1 MADEATGDGKRAVLA
16 RHEFFRDLPAATLD
30 RLALRARTATYAA
43 GSRIISK
50 GDEGHGLLAVLDG
63 VVKIS
68 AVSDEGREIVLNLIG
83 AGEVFGEIALAD
95 SEPRTADATAL
106 TACRLCV
113 LDRRDF
119 VPMILDDPKIAIKML
134 AVLAGRLRKTT
145 QQVEDLSFE
154 ASPVRMAR
162 ALFRLAEVQ
171 ETLSDEKPRIV
182 ITQRSLG
189 ETVGLSRESTNRLL
203 RDWEDR
209 GLIDIGRAAVVILA
223 KARLNK
229 MLRGEAG

>member
-1 MADEATGDGKRAVLA
+1 MADEATSDSKRAILA

-30 RLALRARTATYAA
+30 RLALRARTATYAK
-43 GSRIISK
+43 GSRIFNK
-50 GDEGHGLLAVLDG
+50 GDEGHGLLAVLEG

-68 AVSDEGREIVLNLIG
+68 AVSDEGREIGLNYIG

-95 SEPRTADATAL
+95 SGPRTADVTAE
-106 TACRLCV
+106 TACKLCV

-119 VPMILDDPKIAIKML
+119 VPMIMEDPKIALKL
-134 AVLAGRLRKTT
+134 LSVLAGRLRKTT

-171 ETLSDEKPRIV
+171 ETLGDERPRIV

-203 RDWEDR
+203 RDWEER
-209 GLIDIGRAAVVILA
+209 GLIDIGRSAVVILA
-223 KARLNK
+223 KNRLNK